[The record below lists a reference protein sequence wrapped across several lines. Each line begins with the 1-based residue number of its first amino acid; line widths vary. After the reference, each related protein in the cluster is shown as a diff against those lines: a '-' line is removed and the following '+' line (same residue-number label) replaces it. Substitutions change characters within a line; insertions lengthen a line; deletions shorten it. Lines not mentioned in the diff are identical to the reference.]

1 MENQRTTELLL
12 LLAAAI
18 AAANSAAAAA
28 VLLFTL
34 LLTEPKQIGHAQVLR
49 SRRNTNIKLLLLVE
63 TVVTKLFVL
72 RPMTMEGR

>member
-49 SRRNTNIKLLLLVE
+49 SRRNTNIKLLLLK